1 MGAQLHST
9 QKKGQK
15 TVVRPIFDN
24 FDQKC
29 QNPKNGPYYPFLTL
43 FFGYFGVELPYF
55 LFLNM
60 KQQTWKNIFP
70 TFFSKIFRGL
80 VPRGYL

>member
-15 TVVRPIFDN
+15 WVVRPIFDN

-29 QNPKNGPYYPFLTL
+29 QNPRKWAQLPIFEYETINMEK
-43 FFGYFGVELPYF
+43 YFS
-55 LFLNM
+55 N
-60 KQQTWKNIFP
+60 
-70 TFFSKIFRGL
+70 FFSQNF
-80 VPRGYL
+80 